1 MSSNSIVD
9 RIPTSFDT
17 TFQRY
22 YAVEAA
28 DLRRLYENAK
38 RDQWNA
44 SQDIDWT
51 IDVDPERGIFAD
63 ELIDGHGTPTISRL
77 ELRDFQ
83 RLNVEFSCWRL
94 SQLLHGEEGAMLACS
109 QLVDMVPGNDAKFF
123 QATQVVDEARHAE
136 VLSRYLLEKCGG
148 RIYPMTGNIKT
159 LFDYI
164 LGQGKWFIKTVGLQL
179 LAETFAVSL
188 FRMLMETAKDPL
200 LREICRRIL
209 ADESRHMGFS
219 ILSLPDEIRGLSH
232 GDLRELED
240 FTREALILVM
250 TGQFPREA
258 YETIG
263 MNAADIEAVRQARKE
278 IALGS
283 EYALFR
289 KLFRREMHQTVV
301 SNMQKVG
308 LLNERTSAFMREM
321 GINTS
326 LAAAACDGHRP
337 EPASR
342 PEIRDR
348 LACAIGFA
356 SGLRGRGGLAY
367 QVRRPRLSVDRAV
380 NAVRALPRARGPLDG
395 NRKRRRQSWRRRDE
409 LGFARAG

>member
-1 MSSNSIVD
+1 MPSNSIAD

-22 YAVEAA
+22 YGVVAP
-28 DLRRLYENAK
+28 DLRRLTKMPSATSGTRRAISIGRVTLTSSAVSSPTK
-38 RDQWNA
+38 
-44 SQDIDWT
+44 
-51 IDVDPERGIFAD
+51 
-63 ELIDGHGTPTISRL
+63 LIDGHGTPTLDRL
-77 ELRDFQ
+77 EPSEFQ

-136 VLSRYLLEKCGG
+136 VLSRYLLDKCGG
-148 RIYPMTGNIKT
+148 KIYPMTGNIKT

-219 ILSLPDEIRGLSH
+219 ILSLPDEIRGLNA
-232 GDLRELED
+232 GDLHELED
-240 FTREALILVM
+240 FTREALVLVM
-250 TGQFPREA
+250 TGQFPVEA

-263 MNAADIEAVRQARKE
+263 INWPTSKPSVMRASKSRWAASTHCSANCSAARC
-278 IALGS
+278 IRPSSATC
-283 EYALFR
+283 
-289 KLFRREMHQTVV
+289 RR
-301 SNMQKVG
+301 
-308 LLNERTSAFMREM
+308 
-321 GINTS
+321 
-326 LAAAACDGHRP
+326 
-337 EPASR
+337 
-342 PEIRDR
+342 
-348 LACAIGFA
+348 
-356 SGLRGRGGLAY
+356 SGC
-367 QVRRPRLSVDRAV
+367 
-380 NAVRALPRARGPLDG
+380 
-395 NRKRRRQSWRRRDE
+395 
-409 LGFARAG
+409 